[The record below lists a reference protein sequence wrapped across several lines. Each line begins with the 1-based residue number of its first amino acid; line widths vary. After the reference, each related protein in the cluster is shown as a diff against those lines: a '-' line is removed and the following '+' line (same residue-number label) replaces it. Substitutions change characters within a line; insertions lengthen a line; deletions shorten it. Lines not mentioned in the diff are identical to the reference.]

1 METDAYT
8 LETKKSMERFR
19 EYPWY
24 DVSWDLVAE
33 DTLLDAHALQ
43 LELDG
48 EGYPALHFTET
59 QRDLL
64 TDMMQWYFVWDKETM
79 SMTGLGYYKRN
90 TPQSDYYACE
100 AHPWPTI
107 NGTAVSYFELYN
119 DPEYE
124 YGLVPCLRNGD
135 EFICLV
141 IEYRGAI
148 LRPGAEWNLLGFV
161 HMDTE
166 EISLSEGIRFEMAKK
181 GALPLQQGDTI
192 QFIRYEMGAL
202 DTELKEGENG
212 EKYSSFGEPLTYDG
226 TWDIRAEDL
235 FLASGVKP
243 GQGRILTWYLIRDIY
258 QNIHRSG
265 VLFWIREEDGEWGYQ
280 Y

>member
-1 METDAYT
+1 
-8 LETKKSMERFR
+8 
-19 EYPWY
+19 
-24 DVSWDLVAE
+24 
-33 DTLLDAHALQ
+33 
-43 LELDG
+43 
-48 EGYPALHFTET
+48 
-59 QRDLL
+59 
-64 TDMMQWYFVWDKETM
+64 
-79 SMTGLGYYKRN
+79 
-90 TPQSDYYACE
+90 
-100 AHPWPTI
+100 
-107 NGTAVSYFELYN
+107 
-119 DPEYE
+119 
-124 YGLVPCLRNGD
+124 
-135 EFICLV
+135 
-141 IEYRGAI
+141 
-148 LRPGAEWNLLGFV
+148 
-161 HMDTE
+161 MDTE

-265 VLFWIREEDGEWGYQ
+265 VLFWIREEEGEWGYQ